1 MKLSELRQKF
11 EKELS
16 LIYSKSEIDLIFYSI
31 AEKITRKPK
40 SILRLALDEEW
51 HEFEDRK
58 KLFMLYLLQ
67 LKSRMPF
74 QYVLGETEF
83 YGLKFFVNK
92 NVLIPRPETEELI
105 EWILADRP
113 NTESRIIDLGTG
125 SGCIAVVLK
134 NKIPD
139 AEVWA
144 MDASKKALNCAQTNS
159 DYHRTEINF
168 FQDNLLKMDFD
179 PLPKFDIIV
188 SNPPYISIAE
198 KESMDFSVVGFE
210 PKKALFVKDE
220 NPLIFYER
228 IAEMGLKKLNPDGKI
243 YVEINQNLGEET
255 KAIFSAL
262 YPKVELRKDISGNYR
277 MIRAGI

>member
-1 MKLSELRQKF
+1 MKLSELKQKF
-11 EKELS
+11 ENELS
-16 LIYSKSEIDLIFYSI
+16 GIYSKSEIDLIFYSI
-31 AEKITRKPK
+31 AEKIVRKPK

-51 HEFEDRK
+51 HEFEDKK
-58 KLFMLYLLQ
+58 KLFVLYLLQ
-67 LKSRMPF
+67 LKSGMPF

-83 YGLKFFVNK
+83 YGLKFFVSK

-113 NTESRIIDLGTG
+113 KPNSRIIDLGTG

-134 NKIPD
+134 NKLQD
-139 AEVWA
+139 SEVWA

-168 FQDNLLKMDFD
+168 FHDNLLKMDFD
-179 PLPKFDIIV
+179 PLPKFDVIV
-188 SNPPYISIAE
+188 SNPPYISITE

-220 NPLIFYER
+220 NPLIFYQK
-228 IAEMGLKKLNPDGKI
+228 IAEMGLKKLNPDGRI
-243 YVEINQNLGEET
+243 YVEINQNLAEET
-255 KAIFSAL
+255 KDIFLAL
-262 YPKVELRKDISGNYR
+262 YPKVELKKDISGNYR
-277 MIRAGI
+277 MIRAAI